1 MDLQQYLADISLKTM
16 SQLHR
21 AIIHLSGG
29 QVPGPAF
36 GVPVAGLHAVG
47 PHVGPAALDHSHRA
61 GHRGGPGGAGG
72 PPRAAMTA
80 TRTGTAT

>member
-21 AIIHLSGG
+21 AIVHLRGG
-29 QVPGPAF
+29 QVLGPAF

-47 PHVGPAALDHSHRA
+47 RTSGQ
-61 GHRGGPGGAGG
+61 
-72 PPRAAMTA
+72 PRSTMLTA
-80 TRTGTAT
+80 PVIEGDRVVLVPRQGRR

>member
-21 AIIHLSGG
+21 AIVHLSGG

-36 GVPVAGLHAVG
+36 GVPVAGLHAVDPTSG
-47 PHVGPAALDHSHRA
+47 QPRSTMLTAPVIEGDR
-61 GHRGGPGGAGG
+61 GGAGG